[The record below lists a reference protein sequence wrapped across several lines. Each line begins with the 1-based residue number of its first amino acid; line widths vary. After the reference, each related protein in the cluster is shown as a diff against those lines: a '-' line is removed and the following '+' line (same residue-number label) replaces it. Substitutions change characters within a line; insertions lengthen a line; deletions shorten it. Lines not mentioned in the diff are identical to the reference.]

1 MQSSNGV
8 TLSSNRAIVELT
20 LGGLMLSLSALAV
33 AFAHIGAGGAG
44 FYRMLIA
51 SVLFYLL
58 LRVRRQPARLAPP
71 RARRY
76 TALAGVFLAIDL
88 ILWHHS
94 IYIVGPG
101 IGSILT
107 NCQVFF
113 MTLLGL
119 CLLKEKPSLYFVAS
133 ISLAFVGLYLLLLP
147 EMGSALG
154 IQGVVYGVLSG
165 LAYAVCV
172 YYLKVTTQLPQGGGD
187 KIAQMLHLSLWAAGV
202 MLGYALL
209 RGESLAI
216 ADQQTFYMLVIYG
229 VLVQFVGW
237 LLVNR
242 SIGAISLGL
251 AGLILLLEPV
261 ITYFIDV
268 AFLDKASSAMQITGA
283 LVTVLA
289 VYIGSIKPPS
299 KAPALSEP
307 A

>member
-1 MQSSNGV
+1 M
-8 TLSSNRAIVELT
+8 
-20 LGGLMLSLSALAV
+20 
-33 AFAHIGAGGAG
+33 
-44 FYRMLIA
+44 
-51 SVLFYLL
+51 
-58 LRVRRQPARLAPP
+58 
-71 RARRY
+71 
-76 TALAGVFLAIDL
+76 FLAIDL